1 MWSGRKWYVVWILQ
15 VEWYREGKWD
25 LRGEEGWSRP
35 LGMRQPGDEYEY
47 FRQKQCPLFS
57 LSCDENSGRS
67 RDFVLPF
74 VNLRTTE
81 RTRMFVL

>member
-1 MWSGRKWYVVWILQ
+1 MVQREEVGFEGRGRLEQ
-15 VEWYREGKWD
+15 APGDETGS
-25 LRGEEGWSRP
+25 L
-35 LGMRQPGDEYEY
+35 PGDEYEY

-81 RTRMFVL
+81 RTRMFVP